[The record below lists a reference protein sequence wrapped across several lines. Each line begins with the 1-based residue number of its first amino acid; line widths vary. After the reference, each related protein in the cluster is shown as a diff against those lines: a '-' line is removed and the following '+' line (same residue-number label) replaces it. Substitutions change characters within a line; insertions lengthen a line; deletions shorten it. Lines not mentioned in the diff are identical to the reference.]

1 MTTKAAY
8 RSLTKFVTVLMTAV
22 LLLGWAMPLSTSAG
36 TAYAAPSETLR
47 QGAKGDDVKTLQ
59 QALIDQGYLKGRADG
74 VFGTATLAAVKAF
87 QKAKGLT
94 QDGAVGTATWNK
106 LMEKTNATL
115 KFGAQGTAVATLQK
129 ALIEK
134 KYLTGSADGKFGN
147 ATLAA
152 VKAFQKANGLTAD
165 GTVGAA
171 TWAKLNNSSSSGGS
185 SSASGTRGTLRV
197 GAQGDDVKTLQQ
209 KLANKGYLKGSADG
223 KFGNGTLAAV
233 KAFQKAMNVKQDGVV
248 GPTTW
253 ALLMFSRTLRQG
265 SSGDDVKELQTIL
278 KKLGYLSGTADGKFG
293 AATKKAVIALQKAR
307 GLTADGV
314 AGSNTF
320 AKLYATSSA
329 AKSSTTTSSSKA
341 SLSMGQQIV
350 EYAKNFLGIP
360 YVYGA
365 ESPSVGFDCSG
376 LTWYVLKHFGISAP
390 RSSTGYASAGTAVSS
405 MADAQPG
412 DILCFR
418 NPVGHVGI
426 YVGNGLYLHAPQT
439 GEVVKIATL
448 NRTPSYIRRFAK

>member
-1 MTTKAAY
+1 MATKAVY
-8 RSLTKFVTVLMTAV
+8 RNLMKCVTILMTAV
-22 LLLGWAMPLSTSAG
+22 LLLGWVMPTG
-36 TAYAAPSETLR
+36 TGALYAAPSETLR
-47 QGAKGDDVKTLQ
+47 QGAKSDDVKTLQ

-74 VFGTATLAAVKAF
+74 VFGTATVSAVKAF

-94 QDGAVGTATWNK
+94 VDGAVGSTTWNK

-115 KFGAQGTAVATLQK
+115 KFGAQGTAVTTLQK
-129 ALIEK
+129 ALIDK
-134 KYLTGSADGKFGN
+134 GYLKGSADGKFGN

-152 VKAFQKANGLTAD
+152 VKAFQKASGLTAD

-171 TWAKLNNSSSSGGS
+171 TWSKLNNTSSSGS
-185 SSASGTRGTLRV
+185 SSGTRSTLRI

-209 KLANKGYLKGSADG
+209 ALKNKGYLKGSADG
-223 KFGNGTLAAV
+223 KFGNSTLSAV
-233 KAFQKAMNVKQDGVV
+233 KSFQKAMNVKQDGVV
-248 GPTTW
+248 GSTTW

-265 SSGDDVKELQTIL
+265 SSGSDVKELQTIL
-278 KKLGYLSGTADGKFG
+278 KKLGYLSGSADGKFG
-293 AATKKAVIALQKAR
+293 AATKKAVVALQKAR

-314 AGSNTF
+314 AGSKTF
-320 AKLYATSSA
+320 AKLYATSSSS
-329 AKSSTTTSSSKA
+329 KSSSTTTTSSSPA
-341 SLSMGQQIV
+341 SLSLGQQIV
-350 EYAKNFLGIP
+350 EYAKTFLGIP

-376 LTWYVLKHFGISAP
+376 LTWYVLKHFGINAP
-390 RSSTGYASAGTAVSS
+390 RSSTGYATAGTAVAS

-448 NRTPSYIRRFAK
+448 NRTPSYIRRFTN